1 MANYQ
6 WEPSVFGRMIALP
19 SVVAE
24 QQLKMAGAVQLKVLL
39 WFAANGGTFDADA
52 CAAAVGYSAADCL
65 DAMQYWAACGVLHG
79 EQTASAPSGLAAAV
93 VPAAPIARPRA
104 VKPQMKEVIAAQRS
118 TPSFAYLLDT
128 VSARLGKPLT
138 HGDMETLLY
147 LTDTAGLP
155 AEVVLM
161 VVEYAVQTDHYSM
174 RYIEKTALD
183 WADKEITTIAAA
195 EEHLC
200 RLERCREALL
210 KVQTVCALPK
220 PLSAT
225 VGNMNYA
232 EKWVFLWMVADDL
245 LRLAYAMCAEKT
257 GTFQAKYIDR
267 VLENWRAQGITTAEQ
282 AAALTAVP
290 KAATVQDEQ
299 PSDYE
304 QMVEN
309 YIPVYKR
316 KKKKG

>member
-6 WEPSVFGRMIALP
+6 WEPSMFGRMVALP
-19 SVVAE
+19 ATVAE
-24 QQLKMAGAVQLKVLL
+24 QQLKLAGAVQLKTLL
-39 WFAANGGTFDADA
+39 WFATNGGTFDANA

-65 DAMQYWAACGVLHG
+65 DAMQYWVACGVLRDV
-79 EQTASAPSGLAAAV
+79 EASAMPTVSAPP
-93 VPAAPIARPRA
+93 VPAPMARPRA
-104 VKPQMKEVIAAQRS
+104 VKPQMKEVIAAQKAVPGFS
-118 TPSFAYLLDT
+118 YLLDT

-161 VVEYAVQTDHYSM
+161 VVEYAVQTEHYSM

-220 PLSAT
+220 PLPASA
-225 VGNMNYA
+225 VNMACA
-232 EKWVFLWMVADDL
+232 EKWVFLWSVTDDL
-245 LRLAYAMCAEKT
+245 LRLAYAVCAEKT
-257 GTFQAKYIDR
+257 GTFQVKYIDR
-267 VLENWRAQGITTAEQ
+267 VLENWHAQGIVTAEQ

-290 KAATVQDEQ
+290 IAAVKPTE
-299 PSDYE
+299 SSSEYE

-309 YIPVYKR
+309 YIPVYKS